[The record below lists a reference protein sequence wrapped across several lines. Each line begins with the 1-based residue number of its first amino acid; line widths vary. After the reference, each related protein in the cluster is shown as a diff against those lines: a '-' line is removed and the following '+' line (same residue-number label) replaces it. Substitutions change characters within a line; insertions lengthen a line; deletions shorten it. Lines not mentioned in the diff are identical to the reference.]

1 MLACVTY
8 NLGIFPPMHDFLMDM
23 KALNVQNRTIAVM
36 ENGSWAIRSGALM
49 REFLEGM
56 KHMKILDEGVVM
68 ASSLGEQN
76 MADLDAL
83 AVAIAADLKSDPA

>member
-1 MLACVTY
+1 
-8 NLGIFPPMHDFLMDM
+8 
-23 KALNVQNRTIAVM
+23 M
-36 ENGSWAIRSGALM
+36 ENGSWAIRFGALM

-56 KHMKILDEGVVM
+56 KRMKILDECVVM

-83 AVAIAADLKSDPA
+83 ADAIAADLKK

>member
-56 KHMKILDEGVVM
+56 KRMKILDEGVVM

-76 MADLDAL
+76 MADLGAL
-83 AVAIAADLKSDPA
+83 RVDIAAELRSEPA

>member
-1 MLACVTY
+1 
-8 NLGIFPPMHDFLMDM
+8 
-23 KALNVQNRTIAVM
+23 M

-56 KHMKILDEGVVM
+56 KRMKILDEGVVM